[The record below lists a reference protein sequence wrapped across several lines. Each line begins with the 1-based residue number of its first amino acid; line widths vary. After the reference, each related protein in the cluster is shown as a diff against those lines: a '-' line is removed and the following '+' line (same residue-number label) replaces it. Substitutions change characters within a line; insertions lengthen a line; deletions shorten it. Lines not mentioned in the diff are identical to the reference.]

1 MRTMPTY
8 PITNRGLSFLLLSIA
23 LLALGGCGS
32 DGGQRD
38 TGVEGWTRGEVVAG
52 SDTFPV
58 PAEIQPNVDFWRH
71 VYGIWGRG
79 DVAIH
84 DDQYMDVIYEV
95 VKLPSPIKE
104 GYTDSQRELVRS
116 RTDAYKG
123 QLQLL
128 EERVRT
134 GQSLDSGDKA
144 LLAKF
149 ERSGGGRS
157 AIYGSADRV
166 RSQRG
171 LRERFHRGVEISG
184 RYDTAFREIMRSYG
198 VPEDLAYLP
207 HVESSFQTN
216 ARSGVG
222 AAGVWQFMPATGRMY
237 MNVDGTVDER
247 LDPIIAA
254 DGAARYLSQAHRRLG
269 SWPLAITSYNHGQ
282 GGMANAKAQHGNDI
296 GAIVT
301 NYRGQ
306 YFGFASRNF
315 YAEFIAAREVTRNAD
330 RYFPEGVR
338 PEEPWPHER
347 LVLQYAMPVD
357 HLAGHYGVS
366 PYRLADLNMH
376 WRDRARDGRAYLP
389 PGSTVWLPAGTKR
402 RVASHPPPVSNTMV
416 ARAEPKASPVAR
428 QATAKVERPVA
439 KPTTKSAAS
448 AKPVA
453 KAPTKQIAK
462 ASTAQASKKS
472 TTAVR
477 YHVVKP
483 QETLYRVA
491 VQNGITVAELR
502 KLNKMRPDDNKIRPG
517 QKLKVS
523 I

>member
-1 MRTMPTY
+1 MQNY
-8 PITNRGLSFLLLSIA
+8 PISIRYLSFLLLSLA
-23 LLALGGCGS
+23 LLGLAGCGS
-32 DGGQRD
+32 NGGQR
-38 TGVEGWTRGEVVAG
+38 TASEEGWTRGDLVAG

-71 VYGIWGRG
+71 VYGIWSRG
-79 DVAIH
+79 EVAIH
-84 DDQYMDVIYEV
+84 DNEHMGVIYEV
-95 VKLPSPIKE
+95 VQLPSPIKE
-104 GYTDSQRELVRS
+104 GYTDPQRSLVRD

-123 QLQLL
+123 QLRLL

-134 GQSLDSGDKA
+134 GQSLSSSDKA
-144 LLAKF
+144 LLAKL
-149 ERSGGGRS
+149 EQAGGR
-157 AIYGSADRV
+157 AAVYGAADRV

-184 RYDTAFREIMRSYG
+184 RYDPAFREIMRSHG

-222 AAGVWQFMPATGRMY
+222 AAGVWQFMPATGRMF
-237 MNVDGTVDER
+237 MNVNDTIDDR
-247 LDPIIAA
+247 FDPIIAA

-269 SWPLAITSYNHGQ
+269 SWPLAITAYNHGQ
-282 GGMANAKAQHGNDI
+282 GGMANAKAQFGDDI
-296 GAIVT
+296 GGIVK

-338 PEEPWPHER
+338 REEPWPHDR
-347 LVLQYAMPVD
+347 LVLQHAMPVN
-357 HLAGHYGVS
+357 HVAGHYGVT
-366 PYRLADLNMH
+366 PYSLADLNMH
-376 WRDRARDGRAYLP
+376 WRDRARDGRAHLP
-389 PGSTVWLPAGTKR
+389 AGSTVWLPAGTKR
-402 RVASHPPPVSNTMV
+402 RVASHPPPVSNVMV
-416 ARAEPKASPVAR
+416 ARAESTASPATR
-428 QATAKVERPVA
+428 QAIAKVERPVA
-439 KPTTKSAAS
+439 TTTTRAAT
-448 AKPVA
+448 ATKPVA
-453 KAPTKQIAK
+453 KAPAKQIAK
-462 ASTAQASKKS
+462 APTAQQSKKPA
-472 TTAVR
+472 TAAR

-491 VQNGITVAELR
+491 VQNGITVDELR
-502 KLNKMRPDDNKIRPG
+502 RLNKMRPDDNKIRPG